1 MQDEM
6 KQLLERLSLFVR
18 RWRCYFRIREELGTY
33 SDRELSDMGMTKA
46 DIGQVAREAAAL
58 TELTDRNAWQ
68 LDFRETRLSRPFP
81 YPYL

>member
-6 KQLLERLSLFVR
+6 KQLLERLSLTIN
-18 RWRCYFRIREELGTY
+18 RWRVYLRVREELGTY
-33 SDRELSDMGMTKA
+33 SERELRDMGMTKA
-46 DIGQVAREAAAL
+46 DIGQIAREAAAL

-68 LDFRETRLSRPFP
+68 QEFRETRLGRPFP